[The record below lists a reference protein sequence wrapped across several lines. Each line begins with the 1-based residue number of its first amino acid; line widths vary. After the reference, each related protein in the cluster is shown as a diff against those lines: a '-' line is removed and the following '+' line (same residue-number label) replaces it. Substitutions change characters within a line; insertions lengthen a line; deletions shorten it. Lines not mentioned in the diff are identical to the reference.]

1 VTLAGIA
8 ILDLAERRMAW
19 IDDREKILAQ
29 NIANADTPGWK
40 PADIGSF
47 SADIRQAQVNF
58 ARTDPRHLPPTTGLA
73 AQMRKA
79 SSERAPDGNAV
90 SLDDQ
95 LAKLAE
101 TETAHDLA
109 SDLYKKYLGFFRLA
123 IGR

>member
-1 VTLAGIA
+1 
-8 ILDLAERRMAW
+8 MAW
-19 IDDREKILAQ
+19 IDGREKILAQ
-29 NIANADTPGWK
+29 NIANSDTPGWK
-40 PADIGSF
+40 PADVGAF
-47 SADIRQAQVNF
+47 SADIAQAQVHF
-58 ARTDPRHLPPTTGLA
+58 ARTDPRHLSPTAGGA
-73 AQMRKA
+73 AQIRKA